1 MSQNSKK
8 YFSISEVSKT
18 LGIPAYKLR
27 YLEKAK
33 PAIEVFQ
40 IRGRRY
46 YTAEDIEL
54 IKQKVNGVSDDGRA
68 YSITSSEEENGQRLL
83 FSVKEQIT
91 SPGIYKK
98 NTLKDQT
105 MVKKIDSLISKLNK
119 LSS

>member
-1 MSQNSKK
+1 MRKNSKK

-46 YTAEDIEL
+46 YTTEDIEL
-54 IKQKVNGVSDDGRA
+54 IKQRVNGISGNSRA

-83 FSVKEQIT
+83 FNVKEHM
-91 SPGIYKK
+91 PDLYKT
-98 NTLKDQT
+98 NVLKDQT